1 VGKKEGGLKLDV
13 GGWVG
18 RKWKGQEGGG
28 VVCGTKL
35 INLKEGRLGWL

>member
-1 VGKKEGGLKLDV
+1 VGKKEGGFKLDV

-28 VVCGTKL
+28 
-35 INLKEGRLGWL
+35 GWYVAPS